1 MNNLSYFFLLL
12 VLFEIGI
19 PFVSRSKALLKILL
33 KRTVEAMQDIAYLRK
48 KCSQELRAARN

>member
-19 PFVSRSKALLKILL
+19 PFVSRSEALLKILL

>member
-19 PFVSRSKALLKILL
+19 PFVSRSEALLKILL

-48 KCSQELRAARN
+48 KCSKELRAARN